1 MPIPPR
7 RRSFQFS
14 LRTMFILLTATA
26 VICWLT
32 LEIMFVR
39 ERQAWLRNER
49 QSHSL
54 IKSASEWLGPVPET
68 ARVPSWRRMLGD
80 EAIVKIGLAT
90 GSNQA
95 DLDRA
100 KKLFPEADVM
110 ILSQGNGRGGFM

>member
-1 MPIPPR
+1 M
-7 RRSFQFS
+7 
-14 LRTMFILLTATA
+14 
-26 VICWLT
+26 
-32 LEIMFVR
+32 
-39 ERQAWLRNER
+39 
-49 QSHSL
+49 
-54 IKSASEWLGPVPET
+54 
-68 ARVPSWRRMLGD
+68 PSWRRMLGD